1 MSHCVFYEI
10 GEDYHPFPKYGMD
23 PNQKAKLND
32 TLRPQIIPEEYKEF
46 FPSEMRLDA
55 KPTKTLSHFLSGPG
69 GFAISHQAREII
81 ESLEPDVHIFKE
93 LESFDETGTP
103 FKENYHLF
111 IVQQFIDA
119 LNIEKSNVK
128 WIESRI
134 EGREALKS
142 TPLFNGDGTPI
153 RTKDGVC
160 LNPDGSI
167 KMRLQKAKGPISL
180 SMKKDLIQNKHVWIL
195 KSYFTGYFFFSDEL
209 MRRLLDAGIE
219 GIRSYH
225 AEDF

>member
-55 KPTKTLSHFLSGPG
+55 KPTKTLSHFLSAPG
-69 GFAISHQAREII
+69 GFAISRQAREII

-93 LESFDETGTP
+93 LESFDEDGTP

-111 IVQQFIDA
+111 IIQQFIDA
-119 LNIEKSNVK
+119 LNIEKSNVE
-128 WIESRI
+128 WIETRI
-134 EGREALKS
+134 VGKEELKR
-142 TPLFNGDGTPI
+142 TPLFNGDGTPV
-153 RTKDGVC
+153 RTEDGVL

-167 KMRLQKAKGPISL
+167 KMELQQCGGAISL
-180 SMKKDLIQNKHVWIL
+180 SMKKDIIQNKHVWKL
-195 KSYFTGYFFFSDEL
+195 TSHYKGYFFFSDEL
-209 MRRLLDAGIE
+209 MQKLLDAGIE
-219 GIRSYH
+219 GLRSYH